1 MSGSAENA
9 WALSND
15 DHLKRAFNIA
25 QELGKTITD
34 HDELVKFLKTVPA
47 EKLYLFADMETV
59 NNVLSKISIAPIVE
73 SM

>member
-1 MSGSAENA
+1 MSGSAENQ

-34 HDELVKFLKTVPA
+34 HDDLVKFLQNVPA
-47 EKLYLFADMETV
+47 EKLYRFADLHAIK
-59 NNVLSKISIAPIVE
+59 NVLFKIPIGPIVE